1 MQTNQKIMSA
11 HSTMST
17 PSTYQDLP
25 TDIHFHIAEFILQ
38 PQFIRGL
45 RKCWT
50 LQQHKLCDKED
61 IIHYIN
67 KIAKY
72 TPYRTSDIPIQVFSK
87 ETSNILL
94 DITKIHIHYI
104 QYRDEVRS
112 TRDDLYRK
120 LFEDINISPKQLY
133 MIVHVLD
140 KDINLPF
147 FQEKE
152 VFKERYFY
160 MHHIIQ
166 IISRKLSYNL
176 EDIRLDIKNALLQ
189 EKERLY
195 TYIQYMIIHVIP
207 SENICK

>member
-1 MQTNQKIMSA
+1 MSV
-11 HSTMST
+11 HSTLT
-17 PSTYQDLP
+17 TYYDLP
-25 TDIHFHIAEFILQ
+25 TDIQFYIAEFIIQ
-38 PQFIRGL
+38 PHFIRGL

-50 LQQHKLCDKED
+50 LHQHKLCDKED

-72 TPYRTSDIPIQVFSK
+72 TPYRTSDIPIEVFST
-87 ETSNILL
+87 EIHNILL
-94 DITKIHIHYI
+94 DITKIHIHY
-104 QYRDEVRS
+104 RDEVRYPRDEVRYPRDEVRYP
-112 TRDDLYRK
+112 RDDLYHR
-120 LFEDINISPKQLY
+120 LLEDVNITPKHLY
-133 MIVHVLD
+133 MIVHILD

-147 FQEKE
+147 FQEEE

-176 EDIRLDIKNALLQ
+176 EEIRMNIKNALVE

-195 TYIQYMIIHVIP
+195 TYIEYMIINVTQ
-207 SENICK
+207 

>member
-1 MQTNQKIMSA
+1 MQSNQKISSA
-11 HSTMST
+11 PSTMSA

-25 TDIHFHIAEFILQ
+25 TDIHFHIAEFIIQ

-112 TRDDLYRK
+112 PRDDLYRK

-195 TYIQYMIIHVIP
+195 TYIQDMIIHVIP